1 MKLFNTYQEFIA
13 NPWVIVLFGLI
24 SGVGYVLDLFLVEFT
39 SAIVVMHSVCAGIS
53 FTTLAY
59 FLITKKHNWELLKIL
74 TLILFLN
81 LLVLP
86 FLALT
91 LDNFILLFLR
101 NALFYW
107 ATMAVVALLFGTRQ
121 LMYSALLFGVQF
133 VLITILSSHEFLQE
147 SFITI
152 AIVFSIYVL
161 IIYTFI
167 TQIESFL
174 TEQERVKNELEKQS
188 QLLRKSNNTK
198 GKLLSIIGHDL
209 RSPLMSL
216 TSLSVLIKDEVDQ
229 SKNEDLKDYAGLLST
244 TVEQTSFLVNN
255 LLEWS
260 RSQENNI
267 TLTVRPIRIEPF
279 LLSLKDLVE
288 FKLTSKNIAFN
299 IGPLTAPE
307 IFADQNALQTILRNL
322 VTNAIKFT
330 NPGGEITISSHSD
343 ALGCFITIKDN
354 GVGMDKDTLRAL
366 QDISSYAS
374 KKGTAEERGTG
385 IGFNLCIELMH
396 LHNGYINIESEPKKG
411 TKITLFFPDKNTD

>member
-13 NPWVIVLFGLI
+13 NQWVIVLFGLI

-39 SAIVVMHSVCAGIS
+39 SAIVMMHSVCAGIS
-53 FTTLAY
+53 FTALIY

-74 TLILFLN
+74 TLTLFLN

-107 ATMAVVALLFGTRQ
+107 ATMAVLALLFGTRQ

-161 IIYTFI
+161 IIYAFI

-174 TEQERVKNELEKQS
+174 TEQERVNNELENQS
-188 QLLRKSNNTK
+188 QLLSKSNNTK

-216 TSLSVLIKDEVDQ
+216 TSLSVLIKM
-229 SKNEDLKDYAGLLST
+229 KWINRKM
-244 TVEQTSFLVNN
+244 
-255 LLEWS
+255 
-260 RSQENNI
+260 
-267 TLTVRPIRIEPF
+267 RI
-279 LLSLKDLVE
+279 
-288 FKLTSKNIAFN
+288 
-299 IGPLTAPE
+299 
-307 IFADQNALQTILRNL
+307 
-322 VTNAIKFT
+322 
-330 NPGGEITISSHSD
+330 
-343 ALGCFITIKDN
+343 
-354 GVGMDKDTLRAL
+354 
-366 QDISSYAS
+366 
-374 KKGTAEERGTG
+374 
-385 IGFNLCIELMH
+385 
-396 LHNGYINIESEPKKG
+396 
-411 TKITLFFPDKNTD
+411 

>member
-53 FTTLAY
+53 FTTLVY

-161 IIYTFI
+161 IIYAFI

-174 TEQERVKNELEKQS
+174 TEQERVKNELENQS
-188 QLLRKSNNTK
+188 QLLSKSNNTK

-267 TLTVRPIRIEPF
+267 TLSVRPIRIEPF

-299 IGPLTAPE
+299 IGSLTAPE

-411 TKITLFFPDKNTD
+411 TKIILFFPDKNTD